1 MKIGRVGPLLVFSLV
16 ASAGAWTLHSH
27 QEQDSADGSGAPSIL
42 LAASMGHAAFTAA
55 EESGQI
61 YGALRASLRSG
72 AWGGDL
78 NGHAMD
84 HAREGAMPERAVPD
98 EALTQVVQRLCVT
111 CHNDQLLTGN
121 LSLQGFDVATPWDR
135 GETAEKMIVK
145 LRLGMMPPPGIPQ
158 PAGDT
163 MVALVETLERKLDQS
178 AAERSDPGS
187 RSFQRLNQPE
197 YERAIQD
204 LLGLQVDASA
214 FLPLDTKSHN
224 FDNIADVQVLSATL
238 LDAYL
243 RGASVVSR
251 LAVGDPD
258 ASPSEETYTV
268 PRTASQTGRVEGAPF
283 GSRGGL
289 SLIHTFPADGEYVL
303 TASFYHETTGAFVGG
318 AARGERL
325 EISIDGD
332 PVAVLDLDRW
342 MHSAD
347 PNGVTMRT
355 DPVFVEAGP
364 RRLSAVFIPPAF
376 EGVQQDLVSP
386 LGWSLASTSI
396 ANAHGVTILPHLRDL
411 VVSGPRSVTGVS
423 DTAVR
428 ERIFTCRPETEAQAR
443 PCAQEI
449 VTRLASEAFRRDVT
463 AAELQGLMS
472 LYEIGAGQGGF
483 EGGVRTALEGILAS
497 PFFVFRFERAPAGL
511 EPGINAY
518 RLSDTELA
526 TRLSFFLWSTVPDR
540 ELMDVARAGT
550 LSDPEVLEAQVWR
563 MLKDPRAE
571 TLATRFAAQW
581 LRLPDLAGMVP
592 DVRQFPDFDD
602 QLRESMR
609 RETELFFHHL
619 VQEDRPF
626 FELFDADYTFVNR
639 RLARHYGIQAPAGT
653 GFHRVPVTDDQ
664 RRGLLGH
671 ASVLTLTSMAG
682 RTSPVNRGLW
692 IMESLLGTEPPPP
705 PPVPPLD
712 QTASEDSESGRT
724 LTVRERL
731 EMHRANPTCNSCHQ
745 FIDPLGLA
753 LENMDPTG
761 RWRLRDQGNPLDS
774 RGELWDGTRVESP
787 RDLREALLQRPV
799 PLVRTFTENLMT
811 YALGRRLEF
820 YDKPRVREITRMAE
834 ANDYRI
840 SSFILG
846 VVESD
851 AFQMARVGDT
861 ADDDSEQQR

>member
-1 MKIGRVGPLLVFSLV
+1 MRVGVAGILLLVAV
-16 ASAGAWTLHSH
+16 GAWVVQPGDDVAGFVPDMTL
-27 QEQDSADGSGAPSIL
+27 AGSG
-42 LAASMGHAAFTAA
+42 
-55 EESGQI
+55 
-61 YGALRASLRSG
+61 GALAFASPDAPGELGALYGSLRARLSHGTASG
-72 AWGGDL
+72 EGGGPTPD
-78 NGHAMD
+78 
-84 HAREGAMPERAVPD
+84 VSD
-98 EALTQVVQRLCVT
+98 EALTLVVQRLCMT

-121 LSLQGFDVATPWDR
+121 LSLAGFDVADPTER
-135 GETAEKMIVK
+135 AETAEKMITK
-145 LRLGMMPPPGIPQ
+145 LRLGMMPPPGIPR

-163 MVALVETLERKLDQS
+163 MVALVETLERKLDQ
-178 AAERSDPGS
+178 AAAALPDPGS

-204 LLGLQVDASA
+204 LLGLEVDASA

-238 LDAYL
+238 LDSYL
-243 RGASVVSR
+243 RAASVVSR
-251 LAVGDPD
+251 LAVGDAA

-268 PRTASQTGRVEGAPF
+268 ARTASQTQRVEGAPF
-283 GSRGGL
+283 GSRGGI
-289 SLIHTFPADGEYVL
+289 SLIHNFPADGEYVFN
-303 TASFYHETTGAFVGG
+303 ASFYHETTGAFVGG

-325 EISIDGD
+325 EISIDGE
-332 PVAVLDLDRW
+332 PVAVLEIDRW

-347 PNGVTMRT
+347 PNGVAMRT
-355 DPVFVEAGP
+355 DPIPVKAGP
-364 RRLSAVFIPPAF
+364 RRLSAVFIPTEF
-376 EGVQQDLVSP
+376 EATRQDLVSP
-386 LGWSLASTSI
+386 LGWSLASTSM

-411 VVSGPRSVTGVS
+411 VVSGPHRVTGVS
-423 DTAVR
+423 ETPVR

-449 VTRLASEAFRRDVT
+449 VTRLASGAFRRD
-463 AAELQGLMS
+463 ARPDEIQGLMG
-472 LYEIGAGQGGF
+472 LYDIGAGQGGF

-511 EPGINAY
+511 DAGMDTY
-518 RLSDTELA
+518 RLGNEELA

-540 ELMDVARAGT
+540 ELMAAARSGE

-563 MLKDPRAE
+563 MLQDPKAE
-571 TLATRFAAQW
+571 ALATRFAAQW

-619 VQEDRPF
+619 VQEDRSL
-626 FELFDADYTFVNR
+626 FEFFDADYTFVNR
-639 RLARHYGIQAPAGT
+639 RLARHYGIPAPAAD
-653 GFHRVPVTDDQ
+653 GFHRVQITDEQ
-664 RRGLLGH
+664 RRGILGH

-692 IMESLLGTEPPPP
+692 VMEALLGTEPPPP

-712 QTASEDSESGRT
+712 QTASEDEESGRT
-724 LTVRERL
+724 LTIRERL

-753 LENMDPTG
+753 LENMDATG
-761 RWRLRDQGNPLDS
+761 RWRIRDQGNPLDS
-774 RGELWDGTRVESP
+774 RGELWDGTHVESP
-787 RDLREALLQRPV
+787 KDLREALLQRPE

-811 YALGRRLEF
+811 YALGRRLEY
-820 YDKPRVREITRMAE
+820 YDKPRVREIARTAE
-834 ANDYRI
+834 ANDYRL

-846 VVESD
+846 VVQSD
-851 AFQMARVGDT
+851 AFQMARIGDT
-861 ADDDSEQQR
+861 ADNDHQDR